1 MRIYIDS
8 NLENKSCKIWFE
20 DGNIQ
25 ILKGDITD
33 ICNRIGSYVLDNE
46 SKIDGVYVNHLGFGA
61 TYVDTLQRL
70 GLDVKVCSYNK
81 LIK

>member
-1 MRIYIDS
+1 MKIYIDS

-25 ILKGDITD
+25 ILKGDLTD
-33 ICNRIGSYVLDNE
+33 ICNRIRNYVLDSE
-46 SKIDGVYVNHLGFGA
+46 SKINEVYVDHLGFGA
-61 TYVDTLQRL
+61 TYVDRLQRL
-70 GLDVKVCSYNK
+70 GLDVKACSYSK